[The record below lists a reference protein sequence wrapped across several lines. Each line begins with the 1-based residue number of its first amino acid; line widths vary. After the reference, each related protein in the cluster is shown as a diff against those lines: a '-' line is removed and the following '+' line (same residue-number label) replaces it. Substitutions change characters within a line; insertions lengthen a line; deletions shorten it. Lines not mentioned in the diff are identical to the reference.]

1 MSFKSFQLKVN
12 PRANVKPVT
21 KEREYLPNGFYVGQR
36 IYFFDQFENRNFYGN
51 VIKINNN
58 NSSTANHKNNTTNVW
73 AIWEDS
79 GNEDFMPK
87 NRCIPA

>member
-21 KEREYLPNGFYVGQR
+21 KEREYLPNGFYVGQL

-51 VIKINNN
+51 VIKINSN
-58 NSSTANHKNNTTNVW
+58 NSSTANHRNNTTNVW
-73 AIWEDS
+73 ANWD
-79 GNEDFMPK
+79 GRDHPRYMP
-87 NRCIPA
+87 RDEVYSA